1 MLFSA
6 KRLLVAAA
14 VVVSVVFLHNSFSND
29 TAPSFV
35 NEEVPAADSA
45 RKLARALR
53 EGRAE
58 ASTLLSLP
66 EHRWTSTVCVQAAYD
81 SVRASLYEGTLPSRR
96 NTTIPVWGLIVTR
109 IDFALMLQ
117 NLIAIDVGVG
127 EFVFVVNGRGKVPR
141 VFVRALQL
149 LFPGRVHA
157 RENDHNGGVSAGW
170 NVIVRHGFEPSAA
183 SGFRTTRRQP
193 VSFVVISNADIIPFP
208 LLLGR
213 FAEYTSQRA
222 SFLVVNRFHN
232 FACFAYTLHGW
243 RELGYFDE
251 TIYPAYGEDVEI
263 HLRAV
268 SKGLGLQSGPFGNWD
283 GTAASRRGHHVH
295 SPNRVHDKSVSEG
308 VARFPLSHYIQQKWG
323 INMSGVFDY
332 QFQKPFLWPF
342 NRPRISHS
350 NSWIVDPQQRACLM
364 GGSGLDT
371 VCHFRESLLS
381 QIETA

>member
-14 VVVSVVFLHNSFSND
+14 VVVSVVFLHNSFSDD

-58 ASTLLSLP
+58 ASMLLSLP

-81 SVRASLYEGTLPSRR
+81 SVRASLFEGTLPSRR

-117 NLIAIDVGVG
+117 NLIAIDAGVG
-127 EFVFVVNGRGKVPR
+127 EFVFVVNGPGKVPR

-157 RENDHNGGVSAGW
+157 RENDHNGSVSAGW

-183 SGFRTTRRQP
+183 SGFQTTRRQP
-193 VSFVVISNADIIPFP
+193 VSFVMISNADIIPFP

-243 RELGYFDE
+243 RE
-251 TIYPAYGEDVEI
+251 YGEDVEI

-283 GTAASRRGHHVH
+283 GTAASHVH

-308 VARFPLSHYIQQKWG
+308 VGRFPLSHYMGAAFKYY
-323 INMSGVFDY
+323 MRHV
-332 QFQKPFLWPF
+332 
-342 NRPRISHS
+342 PRNGRFKSK
-350 NSWIVDPQQRACLM
+350 
-364 GGSGLDT
+364 
-371 VCHFRESLLS
+371 
-381 QIETA
+381 